1 MHSALS
7 VFRANRRNRQSDIRV
22 LADEDL
28 MQLVRAGDAQAFEI
42 VFDRHSGAAF
52 SLAYR
57 MCGRQAMAEDIV
69 QEAFVSLWRSG
80 ARYDATRGSVR
91 TWVLSVVRNRTI
103 DAFRRESAKGSR
115 DVSEEGIAERMAAP
129 ELTDT
134 EVERRDEARQVRKAL
149 VELPPDQR
157 QVIELAYFGGFTHSQ
172 IADMLELP
180 SGTVKGRMRLGLTKM
195 RLALGDSPEVM
206 VRPWSPA
213 STIAAPTPPPTCSGR
228 SSRRRPR
235 RSAGTWSRAS
245 FAETRSPPSSTP
257 PTRWRGR
264 RRSIAPRA
272 DSSAA

>member
-7 VFRANRRNRQSDIRV
+7 VFRSNRRNRQSDIRV
-22 LADEDL
+22 LADEEL

-115 DVSEEGIAERMAAP
+115 DVSEEGLAERMAAP

-149 VELPPDQR
+149 IELPPDQR

-206 VRPWSPA
+206 V
-213 STIAAPTPPPTCSGR
+213 
-228 SSRRRPR
+228 
-235 RSAGTWSRAS
+235 
-245 FAETRSPPSSTP
+245 
-257 PTRWRGR
+257 
-264 RRSIAPRA
+264 
-272 DSSAA
+272 

>member
-7 VFRANRRNRQSDIRV
+7 VFRSNRRNRQSDIRV
-22 LADEDL
+22 LADEEL
-28 MQLVRAGDAQAFEI
+28 MHLVRAGDAQAFEI

-134 EVERRDEARQVRKAL
+134 EVERRDEARQVHKAL

-195 RLALGDSPEVM
+195 RLALGESPEVM
-206 VRPWSPA
+206 V
-213 STIAAPTPPPTCSGR
+213 
-228 SSRRRPR
+228 
-235 RSAGTWSRAS
+235 
-245 FAETRSPPSSTP
+245 
-257 PTRWRGR
+257 
-264 RRSIAPRA
+264 
-272 DSSAA
+272 